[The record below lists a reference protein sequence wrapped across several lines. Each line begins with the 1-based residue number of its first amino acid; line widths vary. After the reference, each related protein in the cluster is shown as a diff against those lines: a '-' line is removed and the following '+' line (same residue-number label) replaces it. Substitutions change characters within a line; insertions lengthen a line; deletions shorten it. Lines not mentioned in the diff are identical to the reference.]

1 MDDDASCRN
10 PHPSAELQQSFAQHA
25 NLGAGASGASG
36 PQAQL
41 LQRAEFMLKDK
52 SWQFETVDDLR
63 ALGTSIL

>member
-1 MDDDASCRN
+1 
-10 PHPSAELQQSFAQHA
+10 
-25 NLGAGASGASG
+25 LGAGASGASG